1 MYCQLVSWSIVLI
14 VELIILNDQI
24 MKKKRLTRKL
34 ELKKVSV
41 GNFKSIQGG
50 NHTSVT
56 VEASQ
61 DTRCTET
68 LPGDSR
74 GCDLPPNT
82 ETCQYGTNAINCE
95 TPNSNSFYIAT
106 SL

>member
-1 MYCQLVSWSIVLI
+1 
-14 VELIILNDQI
+14 

-41 GNFKSIQGG
+41 VNFKNIQGG

-95 TPNSNSFYIAT
+95 TTNNSVYCGTQPTICGLQTGLRTNCMH
-106 SL
+106 